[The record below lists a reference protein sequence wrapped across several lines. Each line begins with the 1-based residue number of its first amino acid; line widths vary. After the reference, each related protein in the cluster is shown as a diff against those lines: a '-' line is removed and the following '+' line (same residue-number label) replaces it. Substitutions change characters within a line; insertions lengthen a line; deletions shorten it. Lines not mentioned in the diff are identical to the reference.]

1 MFGKSFSDI
10 AKPFK
15 DAFNLAAEGFDPA
28 SGDQGFFKNLKNNL
42 TSQIT
47 QVNEV
52 SDLYGKLI
60 VTKKNIAPFLKDTSS
75 FKNFGDIEASQ
86 TLNQLKHQQNL
97 VDTNRSTWEKYFSNK
112 KGKEWQKSLIEN
124 NKLVASSTEDVKNAQ
139 EKGYQQALN
148 FNQSLEKLTIGS
160 KAAAVGMKLL
170 STAANIGVSMAI
182 SAAITAVYKLTQVS
196 KDVANAAQN
205 SANSFNTSK
214 DSLDSYKDKVEEL
227 REKMNS
233 SSSSIADVSDAR
245 KELLSIQTEMIK
257 KFGDEESSVKA
268 VTDAINGQASAWDVL
283 AKKQWDSSL
292 NDFLTS
298 GGKYAEFMNWLE
310 GYNNNVDRMKDEY
323 GSYSVNLGTANVS
336 DDKLSQLEDIVSKV
350 TGSGLDS
357 YNSFNFSGTASDV
370 YDTLTTIKAAIKDS
384 GVDFGSEFSNI
395 LENAISDAKSTS
407 AKYKDMYDNYVLN
420 EQILGKD
427 NNRAKDYS
435 SEYNKIV
442 SAYDD
447 YQKAQTEGDT
457 TKIEKAKEAYAKAVS
472 EGMNVGAAEGD
483 TRVVEYFQS
492 MYPELKDI
500 VASWQ
505 FDVNFKV
512 GSVSENN
519 LKDTLS
525 KFNGYTTEDLLNFDY
540 GNASQD
546 QKNAYNELTRYAQ
559 QSNLSTED
567 YIKLLQKKGYIN
579 SDLYTRTID
588 RFGKYYKN
596 GTERRSYNSKD
607 SKKLEDF
614 LASQG
619 IKNDDAKLKSF
630 NETTKNA
637 TTVDE
642 AINLWNESQKKTNE
656 AKKSSFKDA
665 WVGLDNNEDY
675 KNTKKEILELAE
687 AGKLTDETF
696 AKADGGNAKKYFD
709 SMNISAE
716 EAIKKINETVDSA
729 KKLSN
734 LKSSITSI
742 RTAYT
747 EKKENKAASAD
758 TLGGMK
764 SEFGNLKSWKKYKQT
779 LGSTTSS
786 LEECRKAQ
794 NKLATEYINS
804 NAFLDNIVDSTGK
817 VDAATK
823 QYYVSQLND
832 LGIKNSEAVVNDKIA
847 QQLVNVNLKKK
858 EFADVTEADIQELVN
873 EGSQYGVTEAAIK
886 KYVFQKYLAN
896 KSSLS
901 TSKSVNNLITLAK
914 QAGITGNALEALM
927 QLESDLSSFEDIQKE
942 WENNPSGSHAEDT
955 KRTAQNKFWKDKIRQ
970 DKKNVKKYA
979 NTEVKTGGGSG
990 GTGANVDSSDP
1001 NKNTGG
1007 GGNNSKS
1014 SDSKTQ
1020 FDWIERRITNLQTR
1034 FDRWKTI
1041 IENSSLKFIDKY
1053 YKKATSYAKK
1063 LVNTE
1068 GSAYTKYLKKANG
1081 VTISK
1086 NSKTDKSLKAKVRNG
1101 KISGKTSDLIK
1112 EYGSKTADKIQKY
1125 QDYYE
1130 KATSALDSFVEKA
1143 QELYNLPLDKAAGKI
1158 EKFSDAI
1165 DLLEKKLDNAITA
1178 TAKNK
1183 IIDDEVKQ
1191 KKKTYDANKSANN
1204 KAQKNLKSAGK
1215 TLKKSVGKRQKKSI
1229 TKAVKNGKEVDL
1241 AKFKEGSKAYKAA
1254 VKYNAA
1260 LNAKTKAQQEKD
1272 ISEQEYN
1279 YYKDIE
1285 APKTKFDNVKD
1296 EYENKLTVIDAR
1308 IQNLDNHIDNI
1319 EASGATVDNSFYR
1332 EKKKQTNQ
1340 KKALLIE
1347 EKNRLAESLK
1357 GIKKYSAEWYS
1368 ANDEI
1373 NKVNDSIAECTKT
1386 QYELNDA
1393 IAEGNKK
1400 IFEKKLEGYQRIIDE
1415 QDFLLG
1421 LIEHEDSVD
1430 SDTGV
1435 RTDAGNARLHSYTA
1449 DYYAS
1454 DEKVNIATAERQR
1467 LESMKAAKEY
1477 GVGYEYSS
1485 LEALNNAI
1493 NDTIKTQQEN
1503 IASKYSIEKKIVD
1516 EVTKSYQAQ
1525 MTVLQKLIDKKK
1537 EQLETDKDI
1546 YDYSKSIKQKTEDID
1561 KLRKQLVAMNG
1572 DTSKEAMAQKQK
1584 LQVSLNDAVDDL
1596 KDTEYDRYI
1605 SDVSKMLD
1613 KLQKEYQEW
1622 QEKFLKKFDEL
1633 LAEGLGIGNST
1644 NGSYLATIAKNNGY
1658 NIQNPNANN
1667 NGKGGVNNDGSA
1679 NGNTNT
1685 VKLEDNNSSNNNS
1698 SKSSSSAPKVNNK
1711 ITAIGIK
1718 SEETKAKE
1726 YIKKNKSK
1734 TKKPLGQYSYVNQ
1747 KIAALTK
1754 DKHGT
1759 YVLSTSHLKG
1769 LAKLLNVTTDG
1780 NYTKSG
1786 KLAKKLKSIGL
1797 AGFSKGGVVSVDSL
1811 NKQIRANGDDGLAS
1825 VKNGEAIL
1833 TPAQTEMFKQF
1844 VENMQGN
1851 LPQQNHKMSNNLA
1864 NLAKVI
1870 PNNIDYGGVN
1880 FNFELNNVTNGDE
1893 FIREIQTNQKMQK
1906 ALQSVTVDK
1915 INGGGRLSVNRIK

>member
-1 MFGKSFSDI
+1 MIFKTINSSVDNTRKTLSLFNKDWNTYKTNWQQGFSQNGISGGIKSIFQSSNSVISKDQLQI
-10 AKPFK
+10 LRNWNNAVAHGCTKQETFNRIIK
-15 DAFNLAAEGFDPA
+15 DADSN
-28 SGDQGFFKNLKNNL
+28 
-42 TSQIT
+42 T
-47 QVNEV
+47 
-52 SDLYGKLI
+52 KL
-60 VTKKNIAPFLKDTSS
+60 
-75 FKNFGDIEASQ
+75 
-86 TLNQLKHQQNL
+86 
-97 VDTNRSTWEKYFSNK
+97 YFSGLN
-112 KGKEWQKSLIEN
+112 KGKGSVEGL
-124 NKLVASSTEDVKNAQ
+124 KNAQ
-139 EKGYQQALN
+139 NFAKQSTIGLTIAQTALN
-148 FNQSLEKLTIGS
+148 AAISLGI
-160 KAAAVGMKLL
+160 
-170 STAANIGVSMAI
+170 TAAIMLAI
-182 SAAITAVYKLTQVS
+182 KGFDKL
-196 KDVANAAQN
+196 AN
-205 SANSFNTSK
+205 SAKRASEAADEAFSDTTEKVQKNEEEAKSLDELISKYKELKTSENLDVDGRKEIKEIQNDIADLVGVQASNLDLVNGKLDDEISKLDEISEKEAKNAYETATANYNNSKKASEKATGDDSFLFFDGIAYTGKREKEAEKILQNAGFNNVQAGGFFGNTLFVRDEFDNDHNELKGAQEKADYLQSMIDILEQNGQRATDLYAGLISQRDKYLQYIDNQQDAANSLVNSWISYSQFSNDELSK
-214 DSLDSYKDKVEEL
+214 INVDSLDSFEEY
-227 REKMNS
+227 RQKMIEEAKNDE
-233 SSSSIADVSDAR
+233 SIGKMLADGTLSD
-245 KELLSIQTEMIK
+245 
-257 KFGDEESSVKA
+257 
-268 VTDAINGQASAWDVL
+268 
-283 AKKQWDSSL
+283 
-292 NDFLTS
+292 
-298 GGKYAEFMNWLE
+298 
-310 GYNNNVDRMKDEY
+310 
-323 GSYSVNLGTANVS
+323 
-336 DDKLSQLEDIVSKV
+336 ED
-350 TGSGLDS
+350 
-357 YNSFNFSGTASDV
+357 
-370 YDTLTTIKAAIKDS
+370 
-384 GVDFGSEFSNI
+384 
-395 LENAISDAKSTS
+395 LENAVNDFMATSTKFSTWYEQWIGNIESD
-407 AKYKDMYDNYVLN
+407 V
-420 EQILGKD
+420 QH
-427 NNRAKDYS
+427 
-435 SEYNKIV
+435 
-442 SAYDD
+442 
-447 YQKAQTEGDT
+447 
-457 TKIEKAKEAYAKAVS
+457 
-472 EGMNVGAAEGD
+472 
-483 TRVVEYFQS
+483 
-492 MYPELKDI
+492 
-500 VASWQ
+500 
-505 FDVNFKV
+505 
-512 GSVSENN
+512 
-519 LKDTLS
+519 
-525 KFNGYTTEDLLNFDY
+525 
-540 GNASQD
+540 
-546 QKNAYNELTRYAQ
+546 
-559 QSNLSTED
+559 
-567 YIKLLQKKGYIN
+567 
-579 SDLYTRTID
+579 
-588 RFGKYYKN
+588 
-596 GTERRSYNSKD
+596 
-607 SKKLEDF
+607 
-614 LASQG
+614 
-619 IKNDDAKLKSF
+619 
-630 NETTKNA
+630 ETP
-637 TTVDE
+637 V
-642 AINLWNESQKKTNE
+642 
-656 AKKSSFKDA
+656 SFKKA
-665 WVGLDNNEDY
+665 WAGLDNNEDY
-675 KNTKKEILELAE
+675 KNTKKEVLELAE
-687 AGKLTDETF
+687 AGKLTPEAF
-696 AKADGGNAKKYFD
+696 KKADNGNAKKYFEG
-709 SMNISAE
+709 MGIGAE
-716 EAIKKINETVDSA
+716 EATKKINATVDA
-729 KKLSN
+729 VKQLSS
-734 LKSSITSI
+734 LKSGITSI
-742 RTAYT
+742 RDAYT
-747 EKKENKAASAD
+747 EKKDDGIVGAD
-758 TLGGMK
+758 TLDSMEK
-764 SEFGNLKSWKKYKQT
+764 EFGNLGKAWKNYKKIAGSSKSK
-779 LGSTTSS
+779 LSD
-786 LEECRKAQ
+786 LADAED
-794 NKLATEYINS
+794 KLAKAYLQS
-804 NAFLDNIVDSTGK
+804 NNFLANLTDENGNYDESIRQLYVD
-817 VDAATK
+817 
-823 QYYVSQLND
+823 QLKSY
-832 LGIKNSEAVVNDKIA
+832 GIKNAENVVDSEIARQRGDATAAYAALSNQQKKNIKSVAELKDKTSDEI
-847 QQLVNVNLKKK
+847 LELYN
-858 EFADVTEADIQELVN
+858 EAD
-873 EGSQYGVTEAAIK
+873 GSDT
-886 KYVFQKYLAN
+886 
-896 KSSLS
+896 
-901 TSKSVNNLITLAK
+901 AK
-914 QAGITGNALEALM
+914 QALLRLSMVNTNWEDLDTTETCNQLMNIARAAGIATDQILGLNGLKIKSV
-927 QLESDLSSFEDIQKE
+927 SDYSTTTSPGLQTNSGLFNTNQ
-942 WENNPSGSHAEDT
+942 NPSSTNNSFQPNNIPGFKQFVINNTYKTLNGSTQDYT
-955 KRTAQNKFWKDKIRQ
+955 KPDLKHGSDKNK
-970 DKKNVKKYA
+970 
-979 NTEVKTGGGSG
+979 
-990 GTGANVDSSDP
+990 

-1007 GGNNSKS
+1007 GGKNSS

-1143 QELYNLPLDKAAGKI
+1143 QELYNLPLDKASAKI

-1272 ISEQEYN
+1272 VSEQEYN

-1285 APKTKFDNVKD
+1285 APKTKFDNIKD

-1308 IQNLDNHIDNI
+1308 IQNLDNQIDNI

-1332 EKKKQTNQ
+1332 EKKKQTDQ

-1347 EKNRLAESLK
+1347 EKNRLTGSLK
-1357 GIKKYSAEWYS
+1357 GIKKYSAEWYT

-1467 LESMKAAKEY
+1467 LENMKAAKEY

-1493 NDTIKTQQEN
+1493 NDIIKIQQEN

-1525 MTVLQKLIDKKK
+1525 MAVLQKLIDKKK
-1537 EQLETDKDI
+1537 EQLETEKDI
-1546 YDYSKSIKQKTEDID
+1546 YDYQKQIKEKTKNID
-1561 KLRKQLVAMNG
+1561 TLRKQLAAMNG

-1596 KDTEYDRYI
+1596 KDSEYDRYI

-1633 LAEGLGIGNST
+1633 LKEGLGIGDST
-1644 NGSYLATIAKNNGY
+1644 NGSYLATIAKKSGY

-1679 NGNTNT
+1679 NGNTNP
-1685 VKLEDNNSSNNNS
+1685 VKLKDDNSFNNNS
-1698 SKSSSSAPKVNNK
+1698 SKPSSSAPKVNNK
-1711 ITAIGIK
+1711 ITAIGIE
-1718 SEETKAKE
+1718 SEETKAKQ
-1726 YIKKNKSK
+1726 YINKNKSK
-1734 TKKPLGQYSYVNQ
+1734 STKPLREYSYVNQ

-1769 LAKLLNVTTDG
+1769 LAKLLGVKQDG
-1780 NYTKSG
+1780 NYKKSG
-1786 KLAKKLKSIGL
+1786 KLAKKLHSIGL
-1797 AGFSKGGVVSVDSL
+1797 KGFSKGGVVSVDSL

-1870 PNNIDYGGVN
+1870 PNNVDYGGVN

>member
-28 SGDQGFFKNLKNNL
+28 SRDQGFFKNLKNNL
-42 TSQIT
+42 TGQIT

-97 VDTNRSTWEKYFSNK
+97 VDTNRSTWEKYFSNN

-472 EGMNVGAAEGD
+472 EGMDVGAAEGD

-607 SKKLEDF
+607 SKRLEDF

-665 WVGLDNNEDY
+665 WAGLDNNEDY

-716 EAIKKINETVDSA
+716 EAVKKINETVDSA

-747 EKKENKAASAD
+747 EKKENKVASAD
-758 TLGGMK
+758 TLESME

-823 QYYVSQLND
+823 QYYVSQLSD
-832 LGIKNSEAVVNDKIA
+832 LGIKNAEAVVNDKIA

-896 KSSLS
+896 KNSLS
-901 TSKSVNNLITLAK
+901 TSKSVSNLITLAK

-955 KRTAQNKFWKDKIRQ
+955 KRTAQTQFWKNKIKQ

-979 NTEVKTGGGSG
+979 KTEVKTGGGSG
-990 GTGANVDSSDP
+990 GTGADVGANDP
-1001 NKNTGG
+1001 NKNTKNTGG
-1007 GGNNSKS
+1007 SGNNSKS

-1041 IENSSLKFIDKY
+1041 TENSSLKFIDKY

-1068 GSAYTKYLKKANG
+1068 GSAYTKYIKKANG
-1081 VTISK
+1081 VK
-1086 NSKTDKSLKAKVRNG
+1086 LNKSLKAKVRNG
-1101 KISGKTSDLIK
+1101 KISGKASDLIK

-1215 TLKKSVGKRQKKSI
+1215 TLKKSVGKRQKKTI

-1272 ISEQEYN
+1272 VSEQEYN

-1308 IQNLDNHIDNI
+1308 IQNLDNQIDNI
-1319 EASGATVDNSFYR
+1319 EASGATVDNSFYK
-1332 EKKKQTNQ
+1332 EKKKQTDQ

-1357 GIKKYSAEWYS
+1357 GIKKYSAEWYA
-1368 ANDEI
+1368 ANEEI

-1454 DEKVNIATAERQR
+1454 DEKVNIANAERQR
-1467 LESMKAAKEY
+1467 LENMKAAKEY

-1561 KLRKQLVAMNG
+1561 KLRKQLAAMNG

-1644 NGSYLATIAKNNGY
+1644 NGSYLATIAKNSDY

-1667 NGKGGVNNDGSA
+1667 NGKDGVNNDGSA

>member
-42 TSQIT
+42 TGQIT

-97 VDTNRSTWEKYFSNK
+97 VDTNRSTWEKYFSND
-112 KGKEWQKSLIEN
+112 KGKEWQKSLVEN

-336 DDKLSQLEDIVSKV
+336 DDKLSQLEDIISKV

-472 EGMNVGAAEGD
+472 EGMDVGAAEGD

-607 SKKLEDF
+607 SKRLEDF

-665 WVGLDNNEDY
+665 WAGLDNNEDY

-716 EAIKKINETVDSA
+716 EAVKKINETIDSA

-747 EKKENKAASAD
+747 EKKENKVASAD
-758 TLGGMK
+758 TLESME

-823 QYYVSQLND
+823 QYYVSQLSD
-832 LGIKNSEAVVNDKIA
+832 LGIKNAEAVVNDKIA

-896 KSSLS
+896 KNSLS
-901 TSKSVNNLITLAK
+901 TSKSVSNLITLAK

-955 KRTAQNKFWKDKIRQ
+955 KRTAQTQFWKNKIKQ

-979 NTEVKTGGGSG
+979 KTEVKTGGGSG
-990 GTGANVDSSDP
+990 GTGADVGANDP
-1001 NKNTGG
+1001 NKNTKNTGG

-1081 VTISK
+1081 VK
-1086 NSKTDKSLKAKVRNG
+1086 LNKSLKAKVRNG
-1101 KISGKTSDLIK
+1101 KISGKTSNLIK

-1143 QELYNLPLDKAAGKI
+1143 QELYNLPLDKASAKI

-1183 IIDDEVKQ
+1183 IIDDEVKE
-1191 KKKTYDANKSANN
+1191 KKNTYDANKSANN
-1204 KAQKNLKSAGK
+1204 KTQKNLKSAGNE
-1215 TLKKSVGKRQKKSI
+1215 LKKSVGRKQKKSI

-1272 ISEQEYN
+1272 VSEQEYN

-1296 EYENKLTVIDAR
+1296 EYENKLTIIDAR
-1308 IQNLDNHIDNI
+1308 IQNLDNQIDNI
-1319 EASGATVDNSFYR
+1319 EASGATVDNSFYK
-1332 EKKKQTNQ
+1332 EKKKQTDQ

-1347 EKNRLAESLK
+1347 EKNRLTESLK
-1357 GIKKYSAEWYS
+1357 GIKKNSAEWYT

-1503 IASKYSIEKKIVD
+1503 ITSKYSIEKKIVD

-1537 EQLETDKDI
+1537 EQLETEKD
-1546 YDYSKSIKQKTEDID
+1546 
-1561 KLRKQLVAMNG
+1561 
-1572 DTSKEAMAQKQK
+1572 
-1584 LQVSLNDAVDDL
+1584 
-1596 KDTEYDRYI
+1596 
-1605 SDVSKMLD
+1605 
-1613 KLQKEYQEW
+1613 
-1622 QEKFLKKFDEL
+1622 
-1633 LAEGLGIGNST
+1633 
-1644 NGSYLATIAKNNGY
+1644 
-1658 NIQNPNANN
+1658 
-1667 NGKGGVNNDGSA
+1667 
-1679 NGNTNT
+1679 
-1685 VKLEDNNSSNNNS
+1685 
-1698 SKSSSSAPKVNNK
+1698 
-1711 ITAIGIK
+1711 
-1718 SEETKAKE
+1718 
-1726 YIKKNKSK
+1726 
-1734 TKKPLGQYSYVNQ
+1734 
-1747 KIAALTK
+1747 
-1754 DKHGT
+1754 
-1759 YVLSTSHLKG
+1759 
-1769 LAKLLNVTTDG
+1769 
-1780 NYTKSG
+1780 
-1786 KLAKKLKSIGL
+1786 
-1797 AGFSKGGVVSVDSL
+1797 
-1811 NKQIRANGDDGLAS
+1811 
-1825 VKNGEAIL
+1825 
-1833 TPAQTEMFKQF
+1833 
-1844 VENMQGN
+1844 
-1851 LPQQNHKMSNNLA
+1851 
-1864 NLAKVI
+1864 
-1870 PNNIDYGGVN
+1870 
-1880 FNFELNNVTNGDE
+1880 
-1893 FIREIQTNQKMQK
+1893 
-1906 ALQSVTVDK
+1906 
-1915 INGGGRLSVNRIK
+1915 

>member
-42 TSQIT
+42 
-47 QVNEV
+47 
-52 SDLYGKLI
+52 K
-60 VTKKNIAPFLKDTSS
+60 
-75 FKNFGDIEASQ
+75 
-86 TLNQLKHQQNL
+86 
-97 VDTNRSTWEKYFSNK
+97 
-112 KGKEWQKSLIEN
+112 
-124 NKLVASSTEDVKNAQ
+124 
-139 EKGYQQALN
+139 ALN

-196 KDVANAAQN
+196 KDVANAAQD

-310 GYNNNVDRMKDEY
+310 GYNNNIDRMKDEY

-336 DDKLSQLEDIVSKV
+336 DDKLSQLEDIISKV

-472 EGMNVGAAEGD
+472 EGMDVGAAEGD

-607 SKKLEDF
+607 SKRLEDF

-665 WVGLDNNEDY
+665 WAGLDNNEDY

-716 EAIKKINETVDSA
+716 EAVKKINETIDSA

-747 EKKENKAASAD
+747 EKKENKVASAD
-758 TLGGMK
+758 TLESME

-823 QYYVSQLND
+823 QYYVSQLSD
-832 LGIKNSEAVVNDKIA
+832 LGIKNAEAVVNDKIA

-896 KSSLS
+896 KNSLS
-901 TSKSVNNLITLAK
+901 TSKSVSNLITLAK

-955 KRTAQNKFWKDKIRQ
+955 KRTAQTQFWKNKIKQ

-979 NTEVKTGGGSG
+979 KTEVKTGGGSG
-990 GTGANVDSSDP
+990 GTGADVGANDP
-1001 NKNTGG
+1001 NKNTKNTGG

-1081 VTISK
+1081 VK
-1086 NSKTDKSLKAKVRNG
+1086 LNKSLKAKVRNG
-1101 KISGKTSDLIK
+1101 KISGKTSNLIK

-1143 QELYNLPLDKAAGKI
+1143 QELYNLPLDKASAKI

-1183 IIDDEVKQ
+1183 IIDDEVKE
-1191 KKKTYDANKSANN
+1191 KKNTYDANKSANN
-1204 KAQKNLKSAGK
+1204 KTQKNLKSAGNE
-1215 TLKKSVGKRQKKSI
+1215 LKKSVGRKQKKSI

-1272 ISEQEYN
+1272 VSEQEYN

-1308 IQNLDNHIDNI
+1308 IQDLDNQIDNI

-1332 EKKKQTNQ
+1332 EKKKQTDQ

-1347 EKNRLAESLK
+1347 EKNRLTESLK
-1357 GIKKYSAEWYS
+1357 GIKKYSAEWYT

-1537 EQLETDKDI
+1537 EQLETEKD
-1546 YDYSKSIKQKTEDID
+1546 
-1561 KLRKQLVAMNG
+1561 
-1572 DTSKEAMAQKQK
+1572 
-1584 LQVSLNDAVDDL
+1584 
-1596 KDTEYDRYI
+1596 
-1605 SDVSKMLD
+1605 
-1613 KLQKEYQEW
+1613 
-1622 QEKFLKKFDEL
+1622 
-1633 LAEGLGIGNST
+1633 
-1644 NGSYLATIAKNNGY
+1644 
-1658 NIQNPNANN
+1658 
-1667 NGKGGVNNDGSA
+1667 
-1679 NGNTNT
+1679 
-1685 VKLEDNNSSNNNS
+1685 
-1698 SKSSSSAPKVNNK
+1698 
-1711 ITAIGIK
+1711 
-1718 SEETKAKE
+1718 
-1726 YIKKNKSK
+1726 
-1734 TKKPLGQYSYVNQ
+1734 
-1747 KIAALTK
+1747 
-1754 DKHGT
+1754 
-1759 YVLSTSHLKG
+1759 
-1769 LAKLLNVTTDG
+1769 
-1780 NYTKSG
+1780 
-1786 KLAKKLKSIGL
+1786 
-1797 AGFSKGGVVSVDSL
+1797 
-1811 NKQIRANGDDGLAS
+1811 
-1825 VKNGEAIL
+1825 
-1833 TPAQTEMFKQF
+1833 
-1844 VENMQGN
+1844 
-1851 LPQQNHKMSNNLA
+1851 
-1864 NLAKVI
+1864 
-1870 PNNIDYGGVN
+1870 
-1880 FNFELNNVTNGDE
+1880 
-1893 FIREIQTNQKMQK
+1893 
-1906 ALQSVTVDK
+1906 
-1915 INGGGRLSVNRIK
+1915 

>member
-1 MFGKSFSDI
+1 MIFKTSTDINGKVGNHLNDGLKNIFNGGFFTPQTFSLSEVLPSSDI
-10 AKPFK
+10 DTIKAY
-15 DAFNLAAEGFDPA
+15 NTEFDRLKGIISKYGA
-28 SGDQGFFKNLKNNL
+28 S
-42 TSQIT
+42 
-47 QVNEV
+47 V
-52 SDLYGKLI
+52 SDA
-60 VTKKNIAPFLKDTSS
+60 TIAQKACQNTM
-75 FKNFGDIEASQ
+75 GEASDKVK
-86 TLNQLKHQQNL
+86 TLQ
-97 VDTNRSTWEKYFSNK
+97 
-112 KGKEWQKSLIEN
+112 
-124 NKLVASSTEDVKNAQ
+124 KNANGG
-139 EKGYQQALN
+139 KIAIDG
-148 FNQSLEKLTIGS
+148 LTKSS
-160 KAAAVGMKLL
+160 KAAELGMKAL
-170 STAANIGVSMAI
+170 SVAGNILVSVLITEAI
-182 SAAITAVYKLTQVS
+182 SALYKFSQVS
-196 KDVANAAQN
+196 KDVANSAQEIG
-205 SANSFNTSK
+205 SSFKETKK
-214 DSLDSYKDKVEEL
+214 DINSYKEKVEEL
-227 REKMNS
+227 RGVINNS
-233 SSSSIADVSDAR
+233 SSSVSEVTQAR
-245 KELLSIQTEMIK
+245 KDLMAVQDELIE
-257 KFGDEESSVKA
+257 KFGTEKESISA
-268 VTDAINGQASAWDVL
+268 ITEAINGQAGAWE
-283 AKKQWDSSL
+283 K
-292 NDFLTS
+292 LTS
-298 GGKYAEFMNWLE
+298 QKWQEAKNEFNGKGGIIKDVSNLTK
-310 GYNNNVDRMKDEY
+310 GYDDNIERMQDEY
-323 GSYSVNLGTANVS
+323 GKYEETIDFGSISG
-336 DDKLSQLEDIVSKV
+336 DKNRQKAEELLKNFGEFSK
-350 TGSGLDS
+350 TSAGIGQIKISGNATEVYEKILAIQETLDKM
-357 YNSFNFSGTASDV
+357 D
-370 YDTLTTIKAAIKDS
+370 
-384 GVDFGSEFSNI
+384 VDFGKSFDTDLTNKA
-395 LENAISDAKSTS
+395 NKVKDVSD
-407 AKYKDMYDNYVLN
+407 KYKDFYNQFVLN
-420 EQILGKD
+420 EKILNDNEKGYSDYFNQITKD
-427 NNRAKDYS
+427 
-435 SEYNKIV
+435 
-442 SAYDD
+442 YDD
-447 YQKAQTEGDT
+447 YKKAVDSNDT
-457 TKIEKAKEAYAKAVS
+457 TKISEKENAFAKQVVDS
-472 EGMNVGAAEGD
+472 MNAAIENGD
-483 TRVVEYFQS
+483 TDVADYFRN
-492 MYPELKDI
+492 MYPELESIIND
-500 VASWQ
+500 W
-505 FDVNFKV
+505 DFKIKF
-512 GSVSENN
+512 SADTDN
-519 LKDTLS
+519 LKTDTQKAVDKLGGLSKEQLLDFNPKTATEKQKEGYSDLITLS
-525 KFNGYTTEDLLNFDY
+525 EKYHMSISEFIDILEKLGLVSSTFNKELISKYSPDETSDKDDQNKAQYNVDNPVNQNDINNWLNGLPDADKKIVQSTSFE
-540 GNASQD
+540 NALKQRQKELDGASLSLNEY
-546 QKNAYNELTRYAQ
+546 KNALEKVKQ
-559 QSNLSTED
+559 TEEATA
-567 YIKLLQKKGYIN
+567 
-579 SDLYTRTID
+579 SDT
-588 RFGKYYKN
+588 
-596 GTERRSYNSKD
+596 SK
-607 SKKLEDF
+607 
-614 LASQG
+614 
-619 IKNDDAKLKSF
+619 
-630 NETTKNA
+630 T
-637 TTVDE
+637 
-642 AINLWNESQKKTNE
+642 
-656 AKKSSFKDA
+656 SFKKA
-665 WVGLDNNEDY
+665 WAGLDNNEDY
-675 KNTKKEILELAE
+675 KNTKKEVLELAE

-709 SMNISAE
+709 SMNIGAE
-716 EAIKKINETVDSA
+716 EAVKKINATVDA
-729 KKLSN
+729 VKQLSS
-734 LKSSITSI
+734 LKTGITSL
-742 RTAYT
+742 RDAYT
-747 EKKENKAASAD
+747 EKKESKNNVVGSD
-758 TLGGMK
+758 TLGK
-764 SEFGNLKSWKKYKQT
+764 LEDEFGNLGKAWTNYK
-779 LGSTTSS
+779 
-786 LEECRKAQ
+786 
-794 NKLATEYINS
+794 
-804 NAFLDNIVDSTGK
+804 
-817 VDAATK
+817 
-823 QYYVSQLND
+823 
-832 LGIKNSEAVVNDKIA
+832 KIA
-847 QQLVNVNLKKK
+847 GSSKRNLK
-858 EFADVTEADIQELVN
+858 
-873 EGSQYGVTEAAIK
+873 
-886 KYVFQKYLAN
+886 
-896 KSSLS
+896 
-901 TSKSVNNLITLAK
+901 
-914 QAGITGNALEALM
+914 
-927 QLESDLSSFEDIQKE
+927 DLSS
-942 WENNPSGSHAEDT
+942 
-955 KRTAQNKFWKDKIRQ
+955 AQNQLAQAYLNSNNFLSNLVDKTGKYDESVRQLYISQLKDMGVKNAEEVVDSEISRQLDDAAAGYAALSEQQRETITSTSELKDKTADALIQLYLEATGSEEAKNALLRLSLINTNWEDLDATETYNQLIKIAEAAGIATGTIKGLQ
-970 DKKNVKKYA
+970 DLKLVAPDISSGNSLEYLN
-979 NTEVKTGGGSG
+979 NTVGNSLTTGGIVTNPFAPNNKKTTTKTKKQATNEAYNDLLKKLG
-990 GTGANVDSSDP
+990 GGNSTVKVKIEMPNVSTAP
-1001 NKNTGG
+1001 TGG
-1007 GGNNSKS
+1007 GGKGGGGKNSS

-1081 VTISK
+1081 VK
-1086 NSKTDKSLKAKVRNG
+1086 LNKSLKAKVRNG

-1215 TLKKSVGKRQKKSI
+1215 TLKKSVGKRQKKST

-1272 ISEQEYN
+1272 VSEQEYN

-1296 EYENKLTVIDAR
+1296 EYENKLTVIDTR
-1308 IQNLDNHIDNI
+1308 IQNLDNQIDNI

-1332 EKKKQTNQ
+1332 EKKKQTDQ

-1347 EKNRLAESLK
+1347 EKNRLTESLK
-1357 GIKKYSAEWYS
+1357 GIKKYSAEWYT

-1467 LESMKAAKEY
+1467 LENMKATKEY

-1493 NDTIKTQQEN
+1493 NDIIKIQQEN

-1525 MTVLQKLIDKKK
+1525 MAVLQKLIDKKK
-1537 EQLETDKDI
+1537 EQLETEKDI
-1546 YDYSKSIKQKTEDID
+1546 YDYQKQIKEKTKNID
-1561 KLRKQLVAMNG
+1561 TLRKQLAAMNG

-1596 KDTEYDRYI
+1596 KDSEYDRYI

-1622 QEKFLKKFDEL
+1622 QKKFLKKFDEL
-1633 LAEGLGIGNST
+1633 LAEGLGIGDST
-1644 NGSYLATIAKNNGY
+1644 NGSYLATIAKNSGY

-1679 NGNTNT
+1679 NGNTNP
-1685 VKLEDNNSSNNNS
+1685 VKLEDNNSSNNNSSNNNS

-1711 ITAIGIK
+1711 ITAIGIE
-1718 SEETKAKE
+1718 SEETKAKQ
-1726 YIKKNKSK
+1726 YINKNKSK
-1734 TKKPLGQYSYVNQ
+1734 STKPLREYSYVNQ

-1769 LAKLLNVTTDG
+1769 LAKLLGVKQDG
-1780 NYTKSG
+1780 NYKKSG
-1786 KLAKKLKSIGL
+1786 KLAKKLHSIGL
-1797 AGFSKGGVVSVDSL
+1797 KGFSKGGVVSVDSL

-1906 ALQSVTVDK
+1906 ALRSVTVDE

>member
-42 TSQIT
+42 
-47 QVNEV
+47 
-52 SDLYGKLI
+52 K
-60 VTKKNIAPFLKDTSS
+60 
-75 FKNFGDIEASQ
+75 
-86 TLNQLKHQQNL
+86 
-97 VDTNRSTWEKYFSNK
+97 
-112 KGKEWQKSLIEN
+112 
-124 NKLVASSTEDVKNAQ
+124 
-139 EKGYQQALN
+139 ALN

-196 KDVANAAQN
+196 KDVANAAQD

-268 VTDAINGQASAWDVL
+268 ITDAINGQASAWDVL

-310 GYNNNVDRMKDEY
+310 GYNNNIDRMKDEY

-336 DDKLSQLEDIVSKV
+336 DDKLSQLEDIISKV

-472 EGMNVGAAEGD
+472 EGMDVGAAEGD

-607 SKKLEDF
+607 SKRLEDF

-665 WVGLDNNEDY
+665 WAGLDNNEDY

-716 EAIKKINETVDSA
+716 EAVKKINETIDSA

-747 EKKENKAASAD
+747 EKKENKVASAD
-758 TLGGMK
+758 TLESME

-823 QYYVSQLND
+823 QYYVSQLSD
-832 LGIKNSEAVVNDKIA
+832 LGIKNAEAVVNDKIA

-896 KSSLS
+896 KNSLS
-901 TSKSVNNLITLAK
+901 TSKSVSNLITLAK

-955 KRTAQNKFWKDKIRQ
+955 KRTAQTQFWKNKIKQ

-979 NTEVKTGGGSG
+979 KTEVKTGGGSG
-990 GTGANVDSSDP
+990 GTGADVGANDP
-1001 NKNTGG
+1001 NKNTKNTGG

-1081 VTISK
+1081 VK
-1086 NSKTDKSLKAKVRNG
+1086 LNKSLKAKVRNG
-1101 KISGKTSDLIK
+1101 KISGKTSNLIK

-1143 QELYNLPLDKAAGKI
+1143 QELYNLPLDKASAKI

-1183 IIDDEVKQ
+1183 IIDDEVKE
-1191 KKKTYDANKSANN
+1191 KKNTYDANKSANN
-1204 KAQKNLKSAGK
+1204 KTQKNLKSAGNE
-1215 TLKKSVGKRQKKSI
+1215 LKKSVGRKQKKSI

-1272 ISEQEYN
+1272 VSEQEYN

-1308 IQNLDNHIDNI
+1308 IQDLDNQIDNI

-1332 EKKKQTNQ
+1332 EKKKQTDQ

-1347 EKNRLAESLK
+1347 EKNRLTESLK
-1357 GIKKYSAEWYS
+1357 GIKKYSAEWYT

-1537 EQLETDKDI
+1537 EQLETEKD
-1546 YDYSKSIKQKTEDID
+1546 
-1561 KLRKQLVAMNG
+1561 
-1572 DTSKEAMAQKQK
+1572 
-1584 LQVSLNDAVDDL
+1584 
-1596 KDTEYDRYI
+1596 
-1605 SDVSKMLD
+1605 
-1613 KLQKEYQEW
+1613 
-1622 QEKFLKKFDEL
+1622 
-1633 LAEGLGIGNST
+1633 
-1644 NGSYLATIAKNNGY
+1644 
-1658 NIQNPNANN
+1658 
-1667 NGKGGVNNDGSA
+1667 
-1679 NGNTNT
+1679 
-1685 VKLEDNNSSNNNS
+1685 
-1698 SKSSSSAPKVNNK
+1698 
-1711 ITAIGIK
+1711 
-1718 SEETKAKE
+1718 
-1726 YIKKNKSK
+1726 
-1734 TKKPLGQYSYVNQ
+1734 
-1747 KIAALTK
+1747 
-1754 DKHGT
+1754 
-1759 YVLSTSHLKG
+1759 
-1769 LAKLLNVTTDG
+1769 
-1780 NYTKSG
+1780 
-1786 KLAKKLKSIGL
+1786 
-1797 AGFSKGGVVSVDSL
+1797 
-1811 NKQIRANGDDGLAS
+1811 
-1825 VKNGEAIL
+1825 
-1833 TPAQTEMFKQF
+1833 
-1844 VENMQGN
+1844 
-1851 LPQQNHKMSNNLA
+1851 
-1864 NLAKVI
+1864 
-1870 PNNIDYGGVN
+1870 
-1880 FNFELNNVTNGDE
+1880 
-1893 FIREIQTNQKMQK
+1893 
-1906 ALQSVTVDK
+1906 
-1915 INGGGRLSVNRIK
+1915 

>member
-607 SKKLEDF
+607 SKRLEDF

-665 WVGLDNNEDY
+665 WAGLDNNEDY

-716 EAIKKINETVDSA
+716 EAVKKINETVDSA

-747 EKKENKAASAD
+747 EKKENKVASAD
-758 TLGGMK
+758 TLESME

-979 NTEVKTGGGSG
+979 NTEVKIGGGSG
-990 GTGANVDSSDP
+990 GTGADVGANDP
-1001 NKNTGG
+1001 NKNTKNTGG
-1007 GGNNSKS
+1007 SGNNSKS

-1041 IENSSLKFIDKY
+1041 TENSSLKFIDKY

-1068 GSAYTKYLKKANG
+1068 GSAYTKYIKKANG
-1081 VTISK
+1081 VK
-1086 NSKTDKSLKAKVRNG
+1086 LNKSLKAKVRNG
-1101 KISGKTSDLIK
+1101 KISGKASDLIK

-1215 TLKKSVGKRQKKSI
+1215 TLKKSVGKRQKKTI

-1272 ISEQEYN
+1272 VSEQEYN

-1308 IQNLDNHIDNI
+1308 IQNLDNQIDNI
-1319 EASGATVDNSFYR
+1319 EASGATVDNSFYK
-1332 EKKKQTNQ
+1332 EKKKQTDQ

-1357 GIKKYSAEWYS
+1357 GIKKYSAEWYA
-1368 ANDEI
+1368 ANEEI

-1454 DEKVNIATAERQR
+1454 DEKVNIANAERQR
-1467 LESMKAAKEY
+1467 LENMKAAKEY

-1561 KLRKQLVAMNG
+1561 KLRKQLAAMNG

-1644 NGSYLATIAKNNGY
+1644 NGSYLATIAKNSDY

-1667 NGKGGVNNDGSA
+1667 NGKDGVNNDGSA

>member
-42 TSQIT
+42 TGQIT

-86 TLNQLKHQQNL
+86 ALNQLKYQQNL
-97 VDTNRSTWEKYFSNK
+97 VDTNRSTWEKYFSNDK
-112 KGKEWQKSLIEN
+112 SKEWQKSLVEN

-205 SANSFNTSK
+205 SSNSFNTSK

-336 DDKLSQLEDIVSKV
+336 DDKLSQLEDIISKV

-395 LENAISDAKSTS
+395 LGNAISDAKSTS

-472 EGMNVGAAEGD
+472 EGMDVGAAEGD

-607 SKKLEDF
+607 SKRLEDF

-665 WVGLDNNEDY
+665 WAGLDNNEDY

-716 EAIKKINETVDSA
+716 EAVKKINETIDSA

-747 EKKENKAASAD
+747 EKKENKVASAD
-758 TLGGMK
+758 TLESME

-823 QYYVSQLND
+823 QYYVSQLSD
-832 LGIKNSEAVVNDKIA
+832 LGIKNAEAVVNDKIA

-896 KSSLS
+896 KNSLS
-901 TSKSVNNLITLAK
+901 TSKSVSNLITLAK

-955 KRTAQNKFWKDKIRQ
+955 KRTAQTQFWKNKIKQ

-979 NTEVKTGGGSG
+979 KTEVKTGGGSG
-990 GTGANVDSSDP
+990 GTGADVGANDP
-1001 NKNTGG
+1001 NKNTKNTGG
-1007 GGNNSKS
+1007 GGKNSS

-1068 GSAYTKYLKKANG
+1068 GSAYTKYMKKANG

-1101 KISGKTSDLIK
+1101 KISGKASNLIK

-1143 QELYNLPLDKAAGKI
+1143 QELYNLPLDKASAKI

-1183 IIDDEVKQ
+1183 IIDDEVKE
-1191 KKKTYDANKSANN
+1191 KKNTYDANKSANN
-1204 KAQKNLKSAGK
+1204 KAQKNLKSAGNK
-1215 TLKKSVGKRQKKSI
+1215 LKKSVGRKQKKSI

-1272 ISEQEYN
+1272 VSEQEYN

-1296 EYENKLTVIDAR
+1296 EYENKLTIIDAR
-1308 IQNLDNHIDNI
+1308 IQNLDNQIDNI
-1319 EASGATVDNSFYR
+1319 EASGATVDNSFYK
-1332 EKKKQTNQ
+1332 EKKKQTDQ

-1357 GIKKYSAEWYS
+1357 GIKKYSAEWYT

-1454 DEKVNIATAERQR
+1454 DEKVNIVTAERQR

-1537 EQLETDKDI
+1537 EQLETEKD
-1546 YDYSKSIKQKTEDID
+1546 
-1561 KLRKQLVAMNG
+1561 
-1572 DTSKEAMAQKQK
+1572 
-1584 LQVSLNDAVDDL
+1584 
-1596 KDTEYDRYI
+1596 
-1605 SDVSKMLD
+1605 
-1613 KLQKEYQEW
+1613 
-1622 QEKFLKKFDEL
+1622 
-1633 LAEGLGIGNST
+1633 
-1644 NGSYLATIAKNNGY
+1644 
-1658 NIQNPNANN
+1658 
-1667 NGKGGVNNDGSA
+1667 
-1679 NGNTNT
+1679 
-1685 VKLEDNNSSNNNS
+1685 
-1698 SKSSSSAPKVNNK
+1698 
-1711 ITAIGIK
+1711 
-1718 SEETKAKE
+1718 
-1726 YIKKNKSK
+1726 
-1734 TKKPLGQYSYVNQ
+1734 
-1747 KIAALTK
+1747 
-1754 DKHGT
+1754 
-1759 YVLSTSHLKG
+1759 
-1769 LAKLLNVTTDG
+1769 
-1780 NYTKSG
+1780 
-1786 KLAKKLKSIGL
+1786 
-1797 AGFSKGGVVSVDSL
+1797 
-1811 NKQIRANGDDGLAS
+1811 
-1825 VKNGEAIL
+1825 
-1833 TPAQTEMFKQF
+1833 
-1844 VENMQGN
+1844 
-1851 LPQQNHKMSNNLA
+1851 
-1864 NLAKVI
+1864 
-1870 PNNIDYGGVN
+1870 
-1880 FNFELNNVTNGDE
+1880 
-1893 FIREIQTNQKMQK
+1893 
-1906 ALQSVTVDK
+1906 
-1915 INGGGRLSVNRIK
+1915 

>member
-1 MFGKSFSDI
+1 MIFKTIDDNDSLSGQRIVSKFTARKIAQEEATKQLEIDI
-10 AKPFK
+10 QCLR
-15 DAFNLAAEGFDPA
+15 NYEAEC
-28 SGDQGFFKNLKNNL
+28 Q
-42 TSQIT
+42 
-47 QVNEV
+47 
-52 SDLYGKLI
+52 
-60 VTKKNIAPFLKDTSS
+60 
-75 FKNFGDIEASQ
+75 
-86 TLNQLKHQQNL
+86 
-97 VDTNRSTWEKYFSNK
+97 
-112 KGKEWQKSLIEN
+112 KGS
-124 NKLVASSTEDVKNAQ
+124 VSTETFNNTMKGASVEAQ
-139 EKGYQQALN
+139 KYAVNIKEGTGSAQTFAT
-148 FNQSLEKLTIGS
+148 NQRTI
-160 KAAAVGMKLL
+160 
-170 STAANIGVSMAI
+170 
-182 SAAITAVYKLTQVS
+182 
-196 KDVANAAQN
+196 
-205 SANSFNTSK
+205 
-214 DSLDSYKDKVEEL
+214 
-227 REKMNS
+227 
-233 SSSSIADVSDAR
+233 
-245 KELLSIQTEMIK
+245 
-257 KFGDEESSVKA
+257 
-268 VTDAINGQASAWDVL
+268 QASM
-283 AKKQWDSSL
+283 SE
-292 NDFLTS
+292 TS
-298 GGKYAEFMNWLE
+298 
-310 GYNNNVDRMKDEY
+310 
-323 GSYSVNLGTANVS
+323 
-336 DDKLSQLEDIVSKV
+336 IVSKV
-350 TGSGLDS
+350 AATSLGIFKAALNSLIFFAVIEGIQLLIKGIDNLILTADEAEEKAEALRGNMQSFFDEVQSGQQTISSVSDRFSELSEHVTKTGENIDLTKDEYSEYLDICNQVKTIMPELVTGYTNEGNAIITLKDNVDSLTESYKENIKAKAASFITNGDDDGNTIQSFFDDYDIFTNGENGLFAPSAGGLWNNKSTDYEDYYGYDKVHEWLSDVSEMSLKDLQNLQKGTTEATYLYALLKENGYELANITEDDYNAVHDVLTTRLTSLEGEMTTRVSNIKMSLQQMLYADGDYWNIDDKEALSALDS
-357 YNSFNFSGTASDV
+357 FFASIDDEFIKQNNLLSQTALQSFESNAVDLFQNKSTKQSMIDIFNPQGEDES
-370 YDTLTTIKAAIKDS
+370 IKDYTTR
-384 GVDFGSEFSNI
+384 V
-395 LENAISDAKSTS
+395 ENAISEIQKYCDENGITIPFNFGTEDDPKGVQKTVDDLQKSYDDAISS
-407 AKYKDMYDNYVLN
+407 AKEK
-420 EQILGKD
+420 
-427 NNRAKDYS
+427 YS
-435 SEYNKIV
+435 
-442 SAYDD
+442 
-447 YQKAQTEGDT
+447 
-457 TKIEKAKEAYAKAVS
+457 
-472 EGMNVGAAEGD
+472 
-483 TRVVEYFQS
+483 
-492 MYPELKDI
+492 
-500 VASWQ
+500 
-505 FDVNFKV
+505 
-512 GSVSENN
+512 
-519 LKDTLS
+519 
-525 KFNGYTTEDLLNFDY
+525 EDLTPFFEEN
-540 GNASQD
+540 S
-546 QKNAYNELTRYAQ
+546 
-559 QSNLSTED
+559 
-567 YIKLLQKKGYIN
+567 IN
-579 SDLYTRTID
+579 TQEEID
-588 RFGKYYKN
+588 K
-596 GTERRSYNSKD
+596 
-607 SKKLEDF
+607 
-614 LASQG
+614 
-619 IKNDDAKLKSF
+619 
-630 NETTKNA
+630 
-637 TTVDE
+637 
-642 AINLWNESQKKTNE
+642 WNEVAASCDTATE
-656 AKKSSFKDA
+656 AKKKYLGTDASEETPVSFKKA
-665 WVGLDNNEDY
+665 WAGLDNNEDY
-675 KNTKKEILELAE
+675 KNTKKEVLELAE

-716 EAIKKINETVDSA
+716 EAVKKINATVDA
-729 KKLSN
+729 VKQLSS
-734 LKSSITSI
+734 LKSGITSI
-742 RTAYT
+742 RDAYT
-747 EKKENKAASAD
+747 EKKDDGIVGAD
-758 TLGGMK
+758 TLDSMEK
-764 SEFGNLKSWKKYKQT
+764 EFGNLGKTWENYKKIAGSSKSK
-779 LGSTTSS
+779 LSD
-786 LEECRKAQ
+786 LADAED
-794 NKLATEYINS
+794 KLAKAYLQS
-804 NAFLDNIVDSTGK
+804 NNFLANLTDENGNYDESIRQLYVD
-817 VDAATK
+817 
-823 QYYVSQLND
+823 QLKSY
-832 LGIKNSEAVVNDKIA
+832 GIKNAENVVDSEIARQRGDATAAYAALSNQQKKNIKSVAELKDKTSDEI
-847 QQLVNVNLKKK
+847 LELYN
-858 EFADVTEADIQELVN
+858 EAD
-873 EGSQYGVTEAAIK
+873 GSDT
-886 KYVFQKYLAN
+886 
-896 KSSLS
+896 
-901 TSKSVNNLITLAK
+901 AK
-914 QAGITGNALEALM
+914 QALLRLSMVNTNWEDLDTTETCNQLMNIARAAGIATDQILGLNGLKIKSV
-927 QLESDLSSFEDIQKE
+927 SDYSTTTSPGLQTNSGLFNTNQ
-942 WENNPSGSHAEDT
+942 NPSSTNNSFQPNNIPGFKQFVINNTYKTLNGSTQDYT
-955 KRTAQNKFWKDKIRQ
+955 KPDLKHGSDKNK
-970 DKKNVKKYA
+970 
-979 NTEVKTGGGSG
+979 
-990 GTGANVDSSDP
+990 

-1308 IQNLDNHIDNI
+1308 IQNLDNQIDNI
-1319 EASGATVDNSFYR
+1319 EASGATVDNSFYK
-1332 EKKKQTNQ
+1332 EKKKQTDQ

-1357 GIKKYSAEWYS
+1357 GIKKYSAEWYT

-1454 DEKVNIATAERQR
+1454 DEKVNIANAERQR
-1467 LESMKAAKEY
+1467 LENMKAAKEY

-1561 KLRKQLVAMNG
+1561 KLRKQLAAMNG

-1644 NGSYLATIAKNNGY
+1644 NGSYLATIAKNSDY

-1667 NGKGGVNNDGSA
+1667 NGKDGVHNDGSA

-1685 VKLEDNNSSNNNS
+1685 VKLEDNNSSNNNSSNNNS